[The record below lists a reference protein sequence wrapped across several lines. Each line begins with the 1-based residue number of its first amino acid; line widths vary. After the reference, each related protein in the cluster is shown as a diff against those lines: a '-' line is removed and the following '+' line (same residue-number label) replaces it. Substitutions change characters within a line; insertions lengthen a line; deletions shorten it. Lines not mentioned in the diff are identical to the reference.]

1 MDLNQRSRWSRIK
14 MKRKSRK
21 GKKWKQRNNRKRK
34 QRPRGKRTKRDT
46 KSRNR
51 RGRPSYRICC
61 CPRRRCPLPSKPTK
75 PRPTPIIDRCFPY
88 TPIPQV
94 KWKQSPTEKF
104 MERLWAFKRINYL
117 LGNQAECTKG
127 IDEFADNGK

>member
-14 MKRKSRK
+14 IKRKPRK

-46 KSRNR
+46 KST
-51 RGRPSYRICC
+51 S
-61 CPRRRCPLPSKPTK
+61 K

-94 KWKQSPTEKF
+94 KWKQTPTEKF

-127 IDEFADNGK
+127 IDEFVDNGK

>member
-14 MKRKSRK
+14 IKRKPRK

-46 KSRNR
+46 RS
-51 RGRPSYRICC
+51 
-61 CPRRRCPLPSKPTK
+61 SKPTK
-75 PRPTPIIDRCFPY
+75 PRPSPIIDRCFPY